1 MSTPTNLLQ
10 NPTYFVV
17 PFIRKL
23 IKMTRFRVVNKYV
36 IRFQNKPFA
45 DKGCKQAE
53 LEDTQ
58 RMENWSGGLS
68 PASNPP
74 NENNNNH
81 IDEDSSKRWMQPLV
95 LHPRRAIK
103 YGWTISWV
111 RCPLNEDISF
121 HRFATHSSRFPSISL
136 FFSLYLQK
144 NRFTTWTCFL
154 VLLLS

>member
-1 MSTPTNLLQ
+1 
-10 NPTYFVV
+10 
-17 PFIRKL
+17 
-23 IKMTRFRVVNKYV
+23 MTRFRVVNKYV

-81 IDEDSSKRWMQPLV
+81 VDEDSSKRWMQPLV

-154 VLLLS
+154 VLVLLSRERKAAPFVQ